1 MPAPA
6 KPFKPLTARLLMGM
20 TALVMLAAGC
30 SSVDVERP
38 KAERSDPNAGTF
50 TTADGVVFKALPED
64 FDYTGAG
71 TYVLPTGIRQEGFFQ
86 AGRLQGMGSET
97 GDGVTYTGQWHNG
110 VRHGHGELVS
120 DNGDRYVGDFVEGQ
134 PEGKGTA
141 TTSAGV
147 YRGTWQAGRYDG
159 QGQFN
164 DADGSVYQGQWQAG
178 LRQGFG
184 FETAVDGSSYQG
196 EWAADLPNGFGRF
209 SGPAGETFEGS
220 WINGQRQGYGVATH
234 PAGTRY
240 EGTWFENLRNGYG
253 REDRPD
259 GSYYA
264 GEWQAGQRHGKGTEV
279 HADGSSHKGFWQNDE
294 IAGEGTRTNTAG
306 IQISGMWQGNLIEK
320 GTLTLPAGQEYA
332 GMLFS
337 INGRGVASDL
347 LEWLVANARDR
358 DPNAAYFLGYA
369 YLDFEDPPPDPRAA
383 RVWLS
388 RAAEL
393 GQADAQF
400 RLSQLLLEEDASN
413 ALDLLREA
421 AAQNHPLAHATL
433 GEYRHSGRYLER
445 DFSAAITHYESA
457 FARGNVSAANNLAWL
472 LATTD
477 DARYADAE
485 RAVTLIQ
492 PLVLYLGNWQ
502 HLDTLAAAHA
512 RLGQTDLAA
521 RLQKE
526 ALSIAERQAGE
537 GELVQMRARLSLYQA
552 ALPYIENTVS
562 DGY

>member
-6 KPFKPLTARLLMGM
+6 KPFKPSPARLHLR
-20 TALVMLAAGC
+20 LAALAILAGGC
-30 SSVDVERP
+30 SSVDIGSP
-38 KAERSDPNAGTF
+38 KAPRNDPNAGIL
-50 TTADGVVFKALPED
+50 TTTDGREFKVLPED
-64 FDYTGAG
+64 FNYTGTG
-71 TYVLPTGIRQEGFFQ
+71 TYVLPAGRRQEGAFN

-97 GDGVTYTGQWHNG
+97 IEGATYTGQWRNG
-110 VRHGHGELVS
+110 VRHGHGEQVFA
-120 DNGDRYVGDFVEGQ
+120 NGDRYVGDFVDGQ

-196 EWAADLPNGFGRF
+196 EWAADLPNGFGKFR
-209 SGPAGETFEGS
+209 GPAGEEFEGS

-240 EGTWFENLRNGYG
+240 EGTWLENQRSGYG

-259 GSYYA
+259 GSYYT
-264 GEWQAGQRHGKGTEV
+264 GEWQSGLRHGKGTEV
-279 HADGSSHKGFWQNDE
+279 HADGSSHDGLWQRDE
-294 IAGEGTRTNTAG
+294 IAGAGTRTNTAG
-306 IQISGMWQGNLIEK
+306 IRISGIWKGNQI
-320 GTLTLPAGQEYA
+320 GTGSLTLPAGQAYT
-332 GMLFS
+332 GKLFS
-337 INGRGVASDL
+337 VDGRGVAGELID
-347 LEWLVANARDR
+347 WLAENARAK

-369 YLDFEDPPPDPRAA
+369 YLDFEDPTPDPQAA
-383 RVWLS
+383 KIWLR

-400 RLSQLLLEEDASN
+400 RLSQLLLDEDAHN
-413 ALDLLREA
+413 ALNLLREA
-421 AAQNHPLAHATL
+421 AAQDHALAHATL

-445 DFSAAITHYESA
+445 DFSAAINHYESA
-457 FARGNVSAANNLAWL
+457 VARGNVAAANNLAWL
-472 LATTD
+472 LATTED
-477 DARYADAE
+477 ERYADAE

-492 PLVLYLGNWQ
+492 PLVLYLGNWR

-552 ALPYIENTVS
+552 ALPYIESAVS